1 MNVHL
6 TPELKKLV
14 EEEVASGRYA
24 SATDVIQEALRL
36 FEDERRWRAEV
47 RQSIADG
54 VAQANAGELVDGD
67 EAFDRL
73 RKRIDARRKKSG

>member
-1 MNVHL
+1 VNVHL